1 MVAEGQ
7 YPAPIVTFQ
16 FFSRGRIRLGFL
28 YAVPMGLMTLCELA
42 WQVGPEQAKWSAQ
55 GENESASG
63 LVVEYQELATKKF
76 NSAIYP
82 VICLCREE
90 TWIASGAD
98 IFMSQN
104 NYLIDKRVIL
114 DCERMTL
121 SCAGE
126 SITISESER
135 SLLIAFHE
143 GLFKK
148 MI

>member
-1 MVAEGQ
+1 
-7 YPAPIVTFQ
+7 
-16 FFSRGRIRLGFL
+16 
-28 YAVPMGLMTLCELA
+28 
-42 WQVGPEQAKWSAQ
+42 
-55 GENESASG
+55 
-63 LVVEYQELATKKF
+63 
-76 NSAIYP
+76 
-82 VICLCREE
+82 
-90 TWIASGAD
+90 
-98 IFMSQN
+98 MSQN

>member
-1 MVAEGQ
+1 
-7 YPAPIVTFQ
+7 
-16 FFSRGRIRLGFL
+16 
-28 YAVPMGLMTLCELA
+28 
-42 WQVGPEQAKWSAQ
+42 
-55 GENESASG
+55 
-63 LVVEYQELATKKF
+63 
-76 NSAIYP
+76 
-82 VICLCREE
+82 
-90 TWIASGAD
+90 
-98 IFMSQN
+98 MSQN

-148 MI
+148 DDLINY